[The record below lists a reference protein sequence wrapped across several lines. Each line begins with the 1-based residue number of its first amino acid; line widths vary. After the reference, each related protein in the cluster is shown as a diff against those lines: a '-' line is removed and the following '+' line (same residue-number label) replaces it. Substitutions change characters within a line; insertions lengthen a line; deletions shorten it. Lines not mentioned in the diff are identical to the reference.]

1 MTLMATE
8 KPKYT
13 ICYKC
18 CNGLST
24 KTILAF
30 RIVLID
36 ACYASQK
43 VMQGIDKQGTRIFLD
58 SVVYVFLN

>member
-1 MTLMATE
+1 MGTE

-18 CNGLST
+18 CKGLST
-24 KTILAF
+24 NTTLAF
-30 RIVLID
+30 RIALID

-43 VMQGIDKQGTRIFLD
+43 VMQAIDKQGTRIFLD
-58 SVVYVFLN
+58 SVVYAFLN